1 MAYLRSSL
9 VEKRGWLDDEGFVQ
23 LLAMSQSLPGL
34 NSTNMAVL
42 VGDRLRGTLGALVAI
57 AGICL
62 PGGVLMFF
70 VGMLHRQHG
79 ARPLV
84 TAAFHGVTAAAVGL
98 VAAVA
103 LQIGRKVLTRVDDLA
118 FVVLAVIGVSVL
130 HQSVL
135 VVLFVVG
142 ALAIWWYRPRDDASG
157 TRAR

>member
-1 MAYLRSSL
+1 
-9 VEKRGWLDDEGFVQ
+9 
-23 LLAMSQSLPGL
+23 
-34 NSTNMAVL
+34 
-42 VGDRLRGTLGALVAI
+42 LVAFW
-57 AGICL
+57 GIGL
-62 PGGVLMFF
+62 PGGTPMFF

-118 FVVLAVIGVSVL
+118 FVALAVIGVSVL

-135 VVLFVVG
+135 IVLFVVS
-142 ALAIWWYRPRDDASG
+142 AAPPPWHP
-157 TRAR
+157 